1 MHDIFFQNLFKAFVA
16 IDPLSLIPL
25 FAVVT
30 ADLNSKKTL
39 KLSFLVF
46 IITSFVLTFFS
57 IFGNK
62 FLLFMGV
69 SIYSFQIIG
78 GIFLLFISYEMVFE
92 KRVTRKK
99 DAAKKILDINEIKN
113 IAVFPVSIPLVAGP
127 SAITLSVLISKN
139 FNYSTLDFYQKIF
152 PLIIIL
158 LLTSLIILFSNYILR
173 LLNQTFIIILQKIF
187 GLILGALSVEFITVG
202 FKGIL

>member
-1 MHDIFFQNLFKAFVA
+1 MA

-113 IAVFPVSIPLVAGP
+113 IAVFPLSIPLVAGP

-139 FNYSTLDFYQKIF
+139 FNYTTLDFYQKIF

>member
-1 MHDIFFQNLFKAFVA
+1 MA

-92 KRVTRKK
+92 KRVSRKK
-99 DAAKKILDINEIKN
+99 MLQKILDINEIKN

-158 LLTSLIILFSNYILR
+158 FLTSLIILFSNYILR

>member
-1 MHDIFFQNLFKAFVA
+1 
-16 IDPLSLIPL
+16 
-25 FAVVT
+25 
-30 ADLNSKKTL
+30 
-39 KLSFLVF
+39 
-46 IITSFVLTFFS
+46 
-57 IFGNK
+57 
-62 FLLFMGV
+62 MGV

-99 DAAKKILDINEIKN
+99 NAAKKILDINEIKN

-158 LLTSLIILFSNYILR
+158 FLTSLIILFSNYILR

>member
-1 MHDIFFQNLFKAFVA
+1 MA

-25 FAVVT
+25 FAIVT

-46 IITSFVLTFFS
+46 IITSFVLTFFL

-92 KRVTRKK
+92 KRVSRKK
-99 DAAKKILDINEIKN
+99 NAAKKILDINEIKN

-158 LLTSLIILFSNYILR
+158 FLTSLIILFSNYILR

>member
-25 FAVVT
+25 FAIVT

-99 DAAKKILDINEIKN
+99 NAAKKILDINEIKN

-158 LLTSLIILFSNYILR
+158 FLTSLIILFSNYILR

>member
-62 FLLFMGV
+62 FLLFMGI

-99 DAAKKILDINEIKN
+99 NAAKKILDINEIKN

-158 LLTSLIILFSNYILR
+158 FLTSLIILFSNYILR

>member
-1 MHDIFFQNLFKAFVA
+1 MHDVFFQNLFKAFVA

-25 FAVVT
+25 FAVLT
-30 ADLNSKKTL
+30 TNLNLKKTL
-39 KLSFLVF
+39 SLSLLVF
-46 IITSFVLTFFS
+46 IITSSVLTFFS

-62 FLLFMGV
+62 FLLYMGV
-69 SIYSFQIIG
+69 SINSFQIIG

-92 KRVTRKK
+92 KRIKRKK
-99 DAAKKILDINEIKN
+99 NTAEKILDDDQIKN

-139 FNYSTLDFYQKIF
+139 FNYSFVDFYQKIL

-158 LLTSLIILFSNYILR
+158 FITSLIILFSNYIIR
-173 LLNQTFIIILQKIF
+173 LLNQTFIKILQKIF
-187 GLILGALSVEFITVG
+187 GLILGALSVEFIITGV
-202 FKGIL
+202 KGII

>member
-1 MHDIFFQNLFKAFVA
+1 MHDIFFQNLLKAFVA

-25 FAVVT
+25 FAIVT

-99 DAAKKILDINEIKN
+99 KCRKKN
-113 IAVFPVSIPLVAGP
+113 S
-127 SAITLSVLISKN
+127 
-139 FNYSTLDFYQKIF
+139 
-152 PLIIIL
+152 
-158 LLTSLIILFSNYILR
+158 
-173 LLNQTFIIILQKIF
+173 
-187 GLILGALSVEFITVG
+187 
-202 FKGIL
+202 

>member
-1 MHDIFFQNLFKAFVA
+1 MA

-62 FLLFMGV
+62 FLLFMGI

-92 KRVTRKK
+92 KRVSRKK
-99 DAAKKILDINEIKN
+99 NAAKKILDINEIKN

-158 LLTSLIILFSNYILR
+158 FLTSLIILFSNYILR

-187 GLILGALSVEFITVG
+187 GLILGALSVEFITIG

>member
-39 KLSFLVF
+39 KLSLLVF

-99 DAAKKILDINEIKN
+99 NAAKKILDINEIKN

-158 LLTSLIILFSNYILR
+158 FLTSLIILFSNYILR

>member
-1 MHDIFFQNLFKAFVA
+1 MHDIFFQNLLKAFVA

-25 FAVVT
+25 FAIVT

-46 IITSFVLTFFS
+46 IITSFVLTFFL

-99 DAAKKILDINEIKN
+99 NAAKKILDINEIKN
-113 IAVFPVSIPLVAGP
+113 IAVFPLSIPLVAGP

-158 LLTSLIILFSNYILR
+158 FLTSLIILFSNYILR

>member
-1 MHDIFFQNLFKAFVA
+1 VA

-25 FAVVT
+25 FAIVT

-99 DAAKKILDINEIKN
+99 NAAKKILDINEIKN

-158 LLTSLIILFSNYILR
+158 FLTSLIILFSNYILR

>member
-62 FLLFMGV
+62 FLLFMGI

-99 DAAKKILDINEIKN
+99 NAAKKILDINEIKN

>member
-1 MHDIFFQNLFKAFVA
+1 MA

-25 FAVVT
+25 FAILT

-39 KLSFLVF
+39 MLSFLVF

-78 GIFLLFISYEMVFE
+78 GGFLLFISYEMVFE

-99 DAAKKILDINEIKN
+99 NAAKKILDINEIKN

-158 LLTSLIILFSNYILR
+158 FLTSLIILFSNYILR

>member
-1 MHDIFFQNLFKAFVA
+1 MA

-39 KLSFLVF
+39 KLSLLVF

-99 DAAKKILDINEIKN
+99 NAAKKILDINEIKN
-113 IAVFPVSIPLVAGP
+113 IAVFPMSIPLVAGP

-158 LLTSLIILFSNYILR
+158 FLTSLIILFSNYILR

>member
-1 MHDIFFQNLFKAFVA
+1 MA

-99 DAAKKILDINEIKN
+99 NAAKKILDINEIKN

-158 LLTSLIILFSNYILR
+158 FLTSLIILFSNYILR

>member
-1 MHDIFFQNLFKAFVA
+1 MA

-92 KRVTRKK
+92 KRVSRKK
-99 DAAKKILDINEIKN
+99 NAAKKILDINEIKN

-158 LLTSLIILFSNYILR
+158 FLTSLIILFSNYILR

-187 GLILGALSVEFITVG
+187 GLILGALSVEFITIG

>member
-78 GIFLLFISYEMVFE
+78 GVFLLLISYEMVFE

-99 DAAKKILDINEIKN
+99 NAAKKILDINEIKN

-158 LLTSLIILFSNYILR
+158 FLTSLIILFSNYILR

>member
-1 MHDIFFQNLFKAFVA
+1 MA

-25 FAVVT
+25 FAIVT

-46 IITSFVLTFFS
+46 IITSFVLTFFL

-99 DAAKKILDINEIKN
+99 NAAKKILDINEIKN
-113 IAVFPVSIPLVAGP
+113 IAVFPLSIPLVAGP

-158 LLTSLIILFSNYILR
+158 FLTSLIILFSNYIFR